1 MIINVRIRP
10 PSLYPQGTQQRATHR
25 PETQAIA
32 LQIVGVQVSIETPCS
47 LFSFYG
53 CNDVGV
59 AGPVPTILACP
70 RTHRFAQLS
79 AAILIYYILL

>member
-32 LQIVGVQVSIETPCS
+32 LQIVGVLVSIETPCS
-47 LFSFYG
+47 PFPFYG

-59 AGPVPTILACP
+59 EGPMPTILASP
-70 RTHRFAQLS
+70 RTHRFAQLP
-79 AAILIYYILL
+79 AAIYVMFLLG